1 MTILRIYSIVEDK
14 AKRHYMETIWYEY
27 SRVEKIPWTLIS
39 LLICVHLS
47 EAKQTYFPESVKLI
61 LLIWWLKLDP
71 MRFTWAIQYQL
82 NILTGV
88 VVQPLYLVHV
98 RWYESKDLKSSDIL
112 NVSYKWVKFVFF
124 QNQLVWMNCLLRFS
138 VLHTIEIPWFEAF

>member
-1 MTILRIYSIVEDK
+1 MTILRIYSIVQER
-14 AKRHYMETIWYEY
+14 AERHYMETIWYEY

-88 VVQPLYLVHV
+88 VVQPLYMSVGMNPRTRKV
-98 RWYESKDLKSSDIL
+98 QISWMFPINESNSS
-112 NVSYKWVKFVFF
+112 FF
-124 QNQLVWMNCLLRFS
+124 KTS
-138 VLHTIEIPWFEAF
+138 WFEWIAY